1 MEGRNSVWKQIL
13 GNELSSSYCFS
24 ALCFY
29 LHTEEE
35 IKCRE
40 NKDCDFVELSA
51 KWDEVLLL
59 VLVLSDSDTL
69 GFHLLG
75 GVLVR
80 SISVM
85 PTPSSV

>member
-1 MEGRNSVWKQIL
+1 MKW
-13 GNELSSSYCFS
+13 
-24 ALCFY
+24 
-29 LHTEEE
+29 
-35 IKCRE
+35 RE
-40 NKDCDFVELSA
+40 NKDCDLIELSA
-51 KWDEVLLL
+51 KWDEVLLS

-85 PTPSSV
+85 QTPSSV

>member
-1 MEGRNSVWKQIL
+1 MF
-13 GNELSSSYCFS
+13 LSPHS
-24 ALCFY
+24 A
-29 LHTEEE
+29 EE

-40 NKDCDFVELSA
+40 SKDCDLVELSA
-51 KWDEVLLL
+51 KWDEMLLS

-69 GFHLLG
+69 GFHLLS

-85 PTPSSV
+85 PTPSSVSTCEETFSVSVLNHDLCT